1 MPEII
6 LKKELKRKSGDIE
19 KVFPEGSKY
28 FVNWSGYLDLLKKEY
43 CDEIKVEVAKEIK
56 LKTKSKKIVTPKK

>member
-6 LKKELKRKSGDIE
+6 LKKELKRKFGELE

-28 FVNWSGYLDLLKKEY
+28 FVNWAGYRDLLKKEY
-43 CDEIKVEVAKEIK
+43 CNEIKVEVAKEIK
-56 LKTKSKKIVTPKK
+56 LKTKRKKLKI